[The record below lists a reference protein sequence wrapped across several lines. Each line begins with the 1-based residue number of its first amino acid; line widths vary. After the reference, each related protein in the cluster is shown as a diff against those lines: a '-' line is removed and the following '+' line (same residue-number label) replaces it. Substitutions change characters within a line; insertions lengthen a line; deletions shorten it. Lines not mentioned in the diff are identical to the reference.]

1 MSDLSIPREAADWA
15 KSWLRAA
22 EIQDTSMLRRSCD
35 RILLRITE
43 SIAYLERTQPTR
55 CAASILV
62 LRQILQAAQ
71 DK

>member
-15 KSWLRAA
+15 KAWIA
-22 EIQDTSMLRRSCD
+22 EAELGDLAMVRTSRTRVLRR
-35 RILLRITE
+35 ITD
-43 SIAYLERTQPTR
+43 SIVHLERTQPTR

>member
-1 MSDLSIPREAADWA
+1 MSDLSIPREAAQWA
-15 KSWLRAA
+15 KEWIREA
-22 EIQDTSMLRRSCD
+22 ELGDLAMVRRSRGRVLRRISD
-35 RILLRITE
+35 
-43 SIAYLERTQPTR
+43 SIVHLERTQPTR

>member
-15 KSWLRAA
+15 HAWIAEAELGDLAA
-22 EIQDTSMLRRSCD
+22 VRRS
-35 RILLRITE
+35 RTTVLRRITE
-43 SIAYLERTQPTR
+43 SIAHLERTQPTR

-62 LRQILQAAQ
+62 LRQILHAAQ